1 MADGL
6 AAARGQTPWDDMTN
20 EKAERQTDRKRDR
33 GGGKVWSRWTGFPR
47 FPLPRIPSSSGLCQ
61 LEACPGTF
69 LNTDFNHQHS
79 PPLTHSLC
87 PHNTSPPLPCHSR
100 QWIKGLVYNLQQS
113 KQCWAEGNTSWRQLP
128 ATAGGQFVRPE
139 VQDAEQET
147 GLTSIHTEHHA
158 LIKGAFT
165 ASTFTMFCLTEP
177 ISKLRSRSG
186 GFTQTS
192 QPSVARHRSKS
203 WSLDRLLKLKKK
215 KKRDKSSAV
224 TMATW
229 ITKPPWKQA
238 FHEVKSKFTKN
249 NCYAISKTTNTQ
261 TSNTETLNNQS
272 KRGLLRAFPGC
283 TEWQQVCNTSPNE
296 QVQYGET
303 MWMEVQYRC
312 FTVWQQL
319 QDHTLTTSEWPLTPV
334 GAHWSFGYI
343 HLIQFKT
350 EALVSHK
357 PLSPQPSIILVL
369 FDLVFFISDLF
380 YLDLRQG
387 VLLWVVDQP
396 ACSHRKSGF
405 LCSVSLIRHTT
416 FVTVILKCK
425 FAKKIN
431 IAAHRYT
438 LRFVFI

>member
-215 KKRDKSSAV
+215 KNVTRVQQLPWQLGSRSLHENKRFMKSS
-224 TMATW
+224 
-229 ITKPPWKQA
+229 Q
-238 FHEVKSKFTKN
+238 N
-249 NCYAISKTTNTQ
+249 
-261 TSNTETLNNQS
+261 
-272 KRGLLRAFPGC
+272 LLRITVMQSARLQTPRHQTLKRWTIKVNAAF
-283 TEWQQVCNTSPNE
+283 
-296 QVQYGET
+296 
-303 MWMEVQYRC
+303 
-312 FTVWQQL
+312 
-319 QDHTLTTSEWPLTPV
+319 
-334 GAHWSFGYI
+334 
-343 HLIQFKT
+343 
-350 EALVSHK
+350 
-357 PLSPQPSIILVL
+357 
-369 FDLVFFISDLF
+369 
-380 YLDLRQG
+380 
-387 VLLWVVDQP
+387 
-396 ACSHRKSGF
+396 
-405 LCSVSLIRHTT
+405 
-416 FVTVILKCK
+416 
-425 FAKKIN
+425 
-431 IAAHRYT
+431 
-438 LRFVFI
+438 